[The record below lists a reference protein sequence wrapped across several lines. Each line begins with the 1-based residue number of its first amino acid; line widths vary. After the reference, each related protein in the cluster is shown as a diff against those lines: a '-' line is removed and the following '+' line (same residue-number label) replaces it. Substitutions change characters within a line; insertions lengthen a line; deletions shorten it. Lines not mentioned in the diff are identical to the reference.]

1 MQAVIQFPHPSSRL
15 ELQHFLGLVNFYR
28 QFFQDAAGFLLPL
41 TDALQGPGKSLSWS
55 LLMEQA
61 AKAALAA
68 AAELEH
74 PQADFPIS
82 LMVDASGTHVGA
94 VLQHFCCS
102 SWAPLSFFSK
112 MLLSAETCYSAFDR
126 KLLAV
131 YSTICHFHLMLE
143 GRQVFVL
150 THHKPLC
157 HSLGRL
163 SAPWSAP
170 QQQHLAYIS
179 ELTQDI

>member
-1 MQAVIQFPHPSSRL
+1 MLALVSRPACRSPFQPGGG
-15 ELQHFLGLVNFYR
+15 EVFGTSGFGLR
-28 QFFQDAAGFLLPL
+28 DLPTPWPRGGSQD
-41 TDALQGPGKSLSWS
+41 GPGRCCRA
-55 LLMEQA
+55 QA
-61 AKAALAA
+61 
-68 AAELEH
+68 
-74 PQADFPIS
+74 PADYPIS
-82 LMVDASGTHVGA
+82 LMVDASGTHVDA
-94 VLQHFCCS
+94 VLQHFCCL

-112 MLLSAETCYSAFDR
+112 MLLSAETRYSAFDR